1 MAKFKNDNPIKRL
14 NQQIN
19 MNATEYFFCKVAHWD
34 NSGVQYDDKVKPF
47 NAWDGVNEWC
57 HHHPK
62 WDLKNLYVQK
72 EIILYI

>member
-34 NSGVQYDDKVKPF
+34 SSGVQYDDKVKPF
-47 NAWDGVNEWC
+47 NAWDGVNNGATTTNNEI
-57 HHHPK
+57 
-62 WDLKNLYVQK
+62 LRIFTFK